1 MGALCVTYCVGGLSV
16 CNSIAGAYAEK
27 SPVVMIT
34 GSPGLRERVRNPLLH
49 HMVRNF
55 RTQYDVFEKLCIAGT
70 ELDDPASA
78 FREIDRVLA
87 ACQRFKRPVYI
98 EIPRDM
104 VHVRPDVTPPFQS
117 NNPKSD
123 TRALSE
129 AQLRFRPAEGAWS
142 IAEVAQHVLH
152 VEREVAK
159 AAMKPGVERRG
170 RRRTP
175 RELVGMIAFLAV
187 VKLNFRIR
195 VPQKVAGRVTPAT
208 DPDMEALWSEWRSVH
223 ANLAEHLETVRAE
236 NLGDM
241 AFKHPIVGPTSVRR
255 MLLFLLQHFDHHMRQ
270 VRRIR
275 ASRGFPSG

>member
-1 MGALCVTYCVGGLSV
+1 MLPRLRAQLDGLLARRMG
-16 CNSIAGAYAEK
+16 
-27 SPVVMIT
+27 
-34 GSPGLRERVRNPLLH
+34 
-49 HMVRNF
+49 
-55 RTQYDVFEKLCIAGT
+55 FEA
-70 ELDDPASA
+70 
-78 FREIDRVLA
+78 
-87 ACQRFKRPVYI
+87 
-98 EIPRDM
+98 
-104 VHVRPDVTPPFQS
+104 
-117 NNPKSD
+117 D

-175 RELVGMIAFLAV
+175 RELAGMIGFLAV

-195 VPQKVAGRVTPAT
+195 VPQKVAGRVTPAA
-208 DPDMEALWSEWRSVH
+208 DPDMDELWSEWRELH
-223 ANLAEHLETVRAE
+223 QNLGRHLETVRAE

-241 AFKHPIVGPTSVRR
+241 AFKHPIVGPTSVRGT
-255 MLLFLLQHFDHHMRQ
+255 LPFLTRHFDHHMRQ

-275 ASRGFPSG
+275 RSPDFPRA